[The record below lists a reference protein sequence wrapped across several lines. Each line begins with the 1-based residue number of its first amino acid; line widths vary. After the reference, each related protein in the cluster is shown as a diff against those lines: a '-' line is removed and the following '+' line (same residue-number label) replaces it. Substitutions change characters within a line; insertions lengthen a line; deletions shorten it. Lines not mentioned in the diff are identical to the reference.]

1 MSPVYHSAQLSMH
14 PSLTTRTFEE
24 AVNRDHTPMLVYIE
38 YGYRKNITPR
48 ERTVIGDYVHE
59 FLSKHGWYK
68 AKKRLAYNPFVSTVD
83 ATVVMDQL
91 FSSLSMGRDTCSLR
105 FIRLFAV
112 LPYPTAS
119 TWSSSVVTPILS
131 LQAAPSVPMVTE

>member
-1 MSPVYHSAQLSMH
+1 MQ
-14 PSLTTRTFEE
+14 PSLTMRTYEE
-24 AVNRDHTPMLVYIE
+24 AVDRDRTPMLVYVE

-48 ERTVIGDYVHE
+48 ERTVIGDYIHE
-59 FLSKHGWYK
+59 FLSKHGWHK

-91 FSSLSMGRDTCSLR
+91 FASLSMGRDSCCLR
-105 FIRLFAV
+105 FIRIFAV

-119 TWSSSVVTPILS
+119 TWSSCEVTPILS
-131 LQAAPSVPMVTE
+131 LKAAPSVPTVTE